1 MKQFRKLLLIPFL
14 AAGLML
20 PHAVQAQPMESHT
33 YQTASDVIDE
43 VNALRAEQGLPPYQV
58 NPILMQIAQSHAD
71 YQASTGI
78 VTHYGENGSRPYQRA
93 LDAGYPVDGD
103 LSTGGFFSEN
113 VDAGRNLSAFE
124 VVEGWQEDSLHLNAM
139 ISAELEDIG
148 VGVAIAE
155 GVTYYTLVAGKAGDT
170 AILASSSP
178 ASPGGDPFAS
188 TTGTPSTL
196 QALATNTITDDGIV
210 YHIVQPNEALW
221 SIALAYET
229 TIAELKRL
237 NRLVTDDIFEG
248 QKLVI
253 SKQEV
258 ETPTPQ
264 PSITVTLGIPT
275 STATLPVTP
284 SSTPTSTPVPTPP
297 ASRERGGQ
305 IVRGI
310 VLVAVIA
317 AGLGAWLGHR
327 KPSK

>member
-14 AAGLML
+14 AAGLLL
-20 PHAVQAQPMESHT
+20 PRAVQAQPLESHNH
-33 YQTASDVIDE
+33 QTASDVIDE
-43 VNALRAEQGLPPYQV
+43 VNDLRAEQGLPPYV
-58 NPILMQIAQSHAD
+58 INPILMRIAQSHAD

-93 LDAGYPVDGD
+93 LDAGYPVAGD

-113 VDAGRNLSAFE
+113 VDAGRNLSASD
-124 VVEGWQEDSLHLNAM
+124 VVAGWRADSLHLNTM
-139 ISAELEDIG
+139 ISADLEDMG
-148 VGVAIAE
+148 VGVAIAD
-155 GVTYYTLVAGKAGDT
+155 GVTYYTLVAGKASET
-170 AILASSSP
+170 AVLASSSP
-178 ASPGGDPFAS
+178 ATVGGNPFTS

-196 QALATNTITDDGIV
+196 QPLATNTITEDGTV

-229 TIAELKRL
+229 TIDELKRL

-275 STATLPVTP
+275 STATFPVTP
-284 SSTPTSTPVPTPP
+284 SSTPTATPVPTPP

-305 IVRGI
+305 IVGGI
-310 VLVAVIA
+310 VLVAIIA
-317 AGLGAWLGHR
+317 AGLGAWLGRR
-327 KPSK
+327 KPSN

>member
-1 MKQFRKLLLIPFL
+1 MKQFRKLFLIPFL
-14 AAGLML
+14 AAGLLL
-20 PHAVQAQPMESHT
+20 PRAVQAQPMDSSSN
-33 YQTASDVIDE
+33 QTASDVIDE
-43 VNALRAEQGLPPYQV
+43 VNALRAEQGLRPYEV
-58 NPILMQIAQSHAD
+58 HPILMKIAQSHAD

-113 VDAGRNLSAFE
+113 VDAGRNLSASE
-124 VVEGWQEDSLHLNAM
+124 VVEGWQGDSLNRNTM
-139 ISAELEDIG
+139 ISADLQDIG
-148 VGVAIAE
+148 VGVAIAD
-155 GVTYYTLVAGKAGDT
+155 GVTYYTLVAGKASET
-170 AILASSSP
+170 AVLASASP
-178 ASPGGDPFAS
+178 ASGSGDPFAS

-196 QALATNTITDDGIV
+196 QPLATNTITEDGTV
-210 YHIVQPNEALW
+210 YHIVQANEALW

-229 TIAELKRL
+229 TIDELKRL
-237 NRLVTDDIFEG
+237 NRLVTDDIYEG

-275 STATLPVTP
+275 STATVPVTP
-284 SSTPTSTPVPTPP
+284 SATPTSTPIPTPP

-305 IVRGI
+305 IVGGI

-317 AGLGAWLGHR
+317 AGLGAWLGRR

>member
-1 MKQFRKLLLIPFL
+1 MKQFQKLLLIPFL
-14 AAGLML
+14 TAGLLL
-20 PHAVQAQPMESHT
+20 PAAVQALPLESHHN
-33 YQTASDVIDE
+33 QTASDVIDE
-43 VNALRAEQGLPPYQV
+43 VNALRAEQGLPAYKV
-58 NPILMQIAQSHAD
+58 NPILMKVAQSHAD

-93 LDAGYPVDGD
+93 LEAGYPVAGD

-113 VDAGRNLSAFE
+113 VDAGRNLSASD
-124 VVEGWQEDSLHLNAM
+124 VVQGWQEDSLHRNTM
-139 ISAELEDIG
+139 ISADLQDIG

-155 GVTYYTLVAGKAGDT
+155 GVTYYTLVAGQASES
-170 AILASSSP
+170 AIPASSSP
-178 ASPGGDPFAS
+178 VVSSGDPFAS

-196 QALATNTITDDGIV
+196 QPLATNTVTEDGTV

-237 NRLVTDDIFEG
+237 NRLVTDDIYEG
-248 QKLVI
+248 QRLVI
-253 SKQEV
+253 SRQEV

-275 STATLPVTP
+275 STATFPVTP
-284 SSTPTSTPVPTPP
+284 SSTPTSTPIPTPP

-305 IVRGI
+305 IVGGI
-310 VLVAVIA
+310 VLVAIIA
-317 AGLGAWLGHR
+317 AGLGAWLGRR
-327 KPSK
+327 KPSS

>member
-14 AAGLML
+14 VAGFLL
-20 PHAVQAQPMESHT
+20 PRAVQAQPMESHM

-43 VNALRAEQGLPPYQV
+43 VNALRTEQGLPPYQV
-58 NPILMQIAQSHAD
+58 NTILMRIAQSHAD

-103 LSTGGFFSEN
+103 LSTGGFLSEN
-113 VDAGRNLSAFE
+113 VDAGRNLSAFD
-124 VVEGWQEDSLHLNAM
+124 VVQGWQEDSLHLNTM
-139 ISAELEDIG
+139 ISAELEDVG
-148 VGVAIAE
+148 VGVAIAD
-155 GVTYYTLVAGKAGDT
+155 GVTYYTLVAGRASET

-178 ASPGGDPFAS
+178 ASTGGDPFTS
-188 TTGTPSTL
+188 STGTPSTL
-196 QALATNTITDDGIV
+196 QSLATNTITEDGTV

-237 NRLVTDDIFEG
+237 NRLVTDDIYEG

-264 PSITVTLGIPT
+264 PSITVTFGIPT
-275 STATLPVTP
+275 STATFPVTP

-297 ASRERGGQ
+297 ASRERSAQMVG
-305 IVRGI
+305 GI

-317 AGLGAWLGHR
+317 AGLGAWLGRR
-327 KPSK
+327 KSSK